1 MFNKLRK
8 KIKGWANKQIEIYV
22 NETTTHKKINDYQW
36 GSSNMKNTCVTKKD
50 IEELSYIWSTDS
62 KEIIDNINSGHDG
75 YIYISQDLR
84 LLLNKLYDNTK
95 ELAIFTANHLDD
107 DYN

>member
-36 GSSNMKNTCVTKKD
+36 GSSDMVNTHLSKKD
-50 IEELSYIWSTDS
+50 IEELSYIWSTES
-62 KEIIDNINSGHDG
+62 KEIIDNINSHPNG
-75 YIYISQDLR
+75 YIYISVSPIPTLIIN
-84 LLLNKLYDNTK
+84 LVYGCILVSSS
-95 ELAIFTANHLDD
+95 IHPG
-107 DYN
+107 